1 MNDNQAREVV
11 ENVFCDILERVAFLF
26 ADPAKKDEIEGACEN
41 YLCANLIFAGPEKG
55 SVSLVVPNSL
65 SKEIAAN
72 VLGLEPDDDLVRE
85 GAGDALKELLNV
97 TCGHILTSLLGTKMV
112 FDLSAPEM
120 EVYDESAWR
129 EMLRAPN
136 TVGVLVEES
145 PVLLSFEM
153 HN

>member
-1 MNDNQAREVV
+1 M
-11 ENVFCDILERVAFLF
+11 
-26 ADPAKKDEIEGACEN
+26 
-41 YLCANLIFAGPEKG
+41 
-55 SVSLVVPNSL
+55 VPNSL

>member
-1 MNDNQAREVV
+1 
-11 ENVFCDILERVAFLF
+11 
-26 ADPAKKDEIEGACEN
+26 
-41 YLCANLIFAGPEKG
+41 
-55 SVSLVVPNSL
+55 
-65 SKEIAAN
+65 
-72 VLGLEPDDDLVRE
+72 
-85 GAGDALKELLNV
+85 
-97 TCGHILTSLLGTKMV
+97 MV
-112 FDLSAPEM
+112 FYLSAPEM